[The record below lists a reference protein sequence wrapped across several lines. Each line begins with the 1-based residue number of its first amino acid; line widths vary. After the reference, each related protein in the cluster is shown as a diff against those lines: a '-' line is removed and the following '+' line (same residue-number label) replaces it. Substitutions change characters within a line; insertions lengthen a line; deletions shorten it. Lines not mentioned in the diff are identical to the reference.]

1 MRVLITG
8 SNGFL
13 GNHLLNYLS
22 HKNIDVFGI
31 DISNSEKKNS
41 KTLVGDINDI
51 KFINNIFK
59 KKIDIIF
66 HFAAL
71 ADINYCSDNPLE
83 VVNGNI
89 VNTVKLLNFAKKN
102 KVKRFIFASSV
113 YVNSNE
119 GSFYKS
125 SKIASESFIKEFNKK
140 FNLNYTILRFGSL
153 YGPGSDTS
161 NGVHRIIER
170 ALNEN
175 KILYEG
181 DANAIREFIHIDDAS
196 SACYEIIDNKYKN
209 KTILVTGNS
218 SIKIYDLLNII
229 SEIMQLNKKIKFNK
243 NKNEGHY
250 IRTPY
255 NFFYDEE
262 KKLNLKL
269 STDLGKGIIEVIKY
283 IKHQK

>member
-22 HKNIDVFGI
+22 GKKIDVLGI
-31 DISNSEKKNS
+31 DLDSSKKINS
-41 KTLVGDINDI
+41 KTLIGDITNSN
-51 KFINNIFK
+51 FINQVFK

-66 HFAAL
+66 HFAAI
-71 ADINYCSDNPLE
+71 ADINYCSNNPLE
-83 VVNGNI
+83 VVEQN
-89 VNTVKLLNFAKKN
+89 VLNTVKLLEYAKKY
-102 KVKRFIFASSV
+102 KVKRFIFSSSV

-125 SKIASESFIKEFNKK
+125 SKIASESFIKEFSKK
-140 FNLNYTILRFGSL
+140 YKLDYTILRFGSL
-153 YGPGSDTS
+153 YGPGSDS
-161 NGVHRIIER
+161 NNGVHRIIER
-170 ALNEN
+170 AIKEN
-175 KILYEG
+175 IISYEG
-181 DANAIREFIHIDDAS
+181 DQEAIREFIHIEDAS
-196 SACYEIIDNKYKN
+196 SACFEILDNKFKN

-229 SEIMQLNKKIKFNK
+229 SEIMQLSKKVKFKK

-255 NFFYDEE
+255 NYWYDEE

-269 STDLGKGIIEVIKY
+269 STDIGKGIIEVIKY
-283 IKHQK
+283 IKNK

>member
-22 HKNIDVFGI
+22 GKKIDVLGI
-31 DISNSEKKNS
+31 DLDNSKKINS
-41 KTLVGDINDI
+41 KTLIGDIKDNN
-51 KFINNIFK
+51 FINKVFK

-66 HFAAL
+66 HFAAI
-71 ADINYCSDNPLE
+71 ADINYCSNNPLE
-83 VVNGNI
+83 VVEQN
-89 VNTVKLLNFAKKN
+89 VFNTVKLLEYAKKH
-102 KVKRFIFASSV
+102 KVKRFIFSSSV

-125 SKIASESFIKEFNKK
+125 SKIASESFIKEFSKK
-140 FNLNYTILRFGSL
+140 YKLNFTILRFGSL
-153 YGPGSDTS
+153 YGPGSDS
-161 NGVHRIIER
+161 NNGVHRIIER
-170 ALNEN
+170 AINEN
-175 KILYEG
+175 KISYEG
-181 DANAIREFIHIDDAS
+181 DHEAIREFIHIEDAA
-196 SACYEIIDNKYKN
+196 SACFDILDNKFKN

-229 SEIMQLNKKIKFNK
+229 SEIMQLSKNIKFKK

-255 NFFYDEE
+255 NYFYDEE

-269 STDLGKGIIEVIKY
+269 STDIGKGIIEVIKY
-283 IKHQK
+283 IKNQ